1 MWRASPS
8 GDRSKRR
15 STRSSKRL
23 DADGPYSATELAV
36 ALGLEA
42 ELVEEVLR
50 DLESEG
56 VVSSGHFLVDKEFQ
70 FMLTRDLQRLQ
81 RKGETRE
88 VFDETQVKAFL
99 LEKQFRKIETLDDF
113 FDTFLE
119 AGMVLDIWNHTTSFD
134 YKEWTRRRS
143 SGDILEGRF
152 LNGRVRY
159 V

>member
-1 MWRASPS
+1 I
-8 GDRSKRR
+8 GRR
-15 STRSSKRL
+15 GAEETSYFAGEPQRGNSEEYLDEILTKRL
-23 DADGPYSATELAV
+23 EVDGPYSATELAV

-81 RKGETRE
+81 RTGETRE

-99 LEKQFRKIETLDDF
+99 LEKQFRKVETLDDF

-119 AGMVLDIWNHTTSFD
+119 AGMVLDSRNHTTSFY
-134 YKEWTRRRS
+134 YKAWTR
-143 SGDILEGRF
+143 G
-152 LNGRVRY
+152 
-159 V
+159 

>member
-1 MWRASPS
+1 DATLRKHGRWDLVA
-8 GDRSKRR
+8 RR
-15 STRSSKRL
+15 GGEETVYAAREPVRGPFEEALDKILTKRL
-23 DADGPYSATELAV
+23 DVDGPYSATELAV

-88 VFDETQVKAFL
+88 GFDETQ
-99 LEKQFRKIETLDDF
+99 EI
-113 FDTFLE
+113 
-119 AGMVLDIWNHTTSFD
+119 
-134 YKEWTRRRS
+134 
-143 SGDILEGRF
+143 
-152 LNGRVRY
+152 
-159 V
+159 